1 MTNTAGSILVAG
13 AINTDLVA
21 TVARAPLAGETVT
34 GTSFAIYA
42 GGKGANQAVAIA
54 RSGGD
59 AYLVGAIGE
68 DEFGRARLTGLIE
81 DGVHTQSVME
91 RTGQTS
97 GVALI
102 LVEDGGENRIAYV
115 PGATRT
121 VSPSHLEAAFA
132 GIQPSF
138 VLATNELP
146 HEALGTLFTLARSAG
161 VTVVFNAT
169 PEPETAHDL
178 IHNVSILIVNEGEAA
193 VLLDDEAVAEA
204 EAAAASLL
212 ELGPDTVIL
221 TVGANGACVG
231 TSDGIAWHRPPSV
244 EVVDTTGAGDTF
256 CGAFASELARG
267 ASIDDAVRY
276 GVLASALSV
285 TRPGAQSSIP
295 TREEISA
302 LSASSSGCA

>member
-13 AINTDLVA
+13 AINTDLVV
-21 TVARAPLAGETVT
+21 TVARSPLAGETVT
-34 GTSFAIYA
+34 GTGFAIHG

-115 PGATRT
+115 PGATRM

-193 VLLDDEAVAEA
+193 VLLDDEAVADA

-285 TRPGAQSSIP
+285 TRPGAQLSIP

-302 LSASSSGCA
+302 LPASSSGCA

>member
-34 GTSFAIYA
+34 GTSFAIHG

-81 DGVHTQSVME
+81 DGVHTESVME

-121 VSPSHLEAAFA
+121 VSPSHLETAFA
-132 GIQPSF
+132 KIKPSF

-146 HEALGTLFTLARSAG
+146 DDALRALFALARSAG
-161 VTVVFNAT
+161 ATVVFNAT
-169 PEPETAHDL
+169 PEPETVRDL

-193 VLLDDEAVAEA
+193 ILLDVETVADPGAAV
-204 EAAAASLL
+204 ASLL
-212 ELGPDTVIL
+212 QLGPDTVIL
-221 TVGANGACVG
+221 TAGANGACVG
-231 TSDGIAWHRPPSV
+231 TGDGIAWLRPPDV

-256 CGAFASELARG
+256 CGAFVSELARG
-267 ASIDDAVRY
+267 ASISEAARY

-285 TRPGAQSSIP
+285 TRPGARSSIP
-295 TREEISA
+295 TRAEIRQR
-302 LSASSSGCA
+302 

>member
-1 MTNTAGSILVAG
+1 MANTAGLVLVAG

-34 GTSFAIYA
+34 GTSFAIHG
-42 GGKGANQAVAIA
+42 GGKGANQAVAVA
-54 RSGGD
+54 RSGG
-59 AYLVGAIGE
+59 AVFLVGAIG
-68 DEFGRARLTGLIE
+68 DDDFGRARLDGLRADGIDTGWVTPHDRE
-81 DGVHTQSVME
+81 P
-91 RTGQTS
+91 S

-132 GIQPSF
+132 GIRPSF
-138 VLATNELP
+138 VMATNELP
-146 HEALGTLFTLARSAG
+146 HDALGALFAVARRAG
-161 VTVVFNAT
+161 ATVVFNAT
-169 PEPETAHDL
+169 PEPETARGL

-193 VLLDDEAVAEA
+193 TLLDVEAIADP
-204 EAAAASLL
+204 EAAVTSLL

-221 TVGANGACVG
+221 TAGANGAHAG
-231 TSDGIAWHRPPSV
+231 TGRGVEWHRPPSV

-256 CGAFASELARG
+256 CGAFVSELARG
-267 ASIDDAVRY
+267 APIDEAVRY
-276 GVLASALSV
+276 GVIASALSV

-295 TREEISA
+295 TRAEI
-302 LSASSSGCA
+302 LPR